1 MSSNPFESIEQ
12 RLDHIEG
19 LLMSLNSE
27 KAEPKKAGYLTRQ
40 QAAQLLHLTLPTLHE
55 YTKEGIIQGHRIG
68 RRVLYTETAIE
79 EAVKA
84 IPAIRYK
91 RR

>member
-1 MSSNPFESIEQ
+1 MSNNPFESIEQ

-19 LLMSLNSE
+19 LLIGLSSE
-27 KAEPKKAGYLTRQ
+27 KAEKKKSGYLTRLE
-40 QAAQLLHLTLPTLHE
+40 AARLLHLTLPTLHE
-55 YTKEGIIQGHRIG
+55 YTKEGVIQGHRIG
-68 RRVLYTETAIE
+68 RRVLYTEAAIE